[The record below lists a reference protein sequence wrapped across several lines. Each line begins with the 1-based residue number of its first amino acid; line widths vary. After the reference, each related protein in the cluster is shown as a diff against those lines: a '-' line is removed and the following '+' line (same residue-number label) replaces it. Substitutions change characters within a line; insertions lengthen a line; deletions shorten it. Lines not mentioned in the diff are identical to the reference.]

1 MLAVFGL
8 IEVEVGGEHKHIYTY
23 TKDKQGHNMNDQRK
37 LALCLALLEQRDQ
50 CNLNLRANLDSL
62 TQNDKDLFN
71 SHNKDFDRE
80 VYTRCVKALDQAAE
94 FKQIYRRQV
103 AAGIDGAT
111 SNALQYAASDAIDRF
126 LKLRKYLMPDQE
138 IYFRKSNSEKL
149 YVIG

>member
-1 MLAVFGL
+1 M
-8 IEVEVGGEHKHIYTY
+8 EVEVGGEHKHIYTY
-23 TKDKQGHNMNDQRK
+23 TKDKQGHNMNDQRQ
-37 LALCLALLEQRDQ
+37 LALCQALLDKRDQ
-50 CNLNLRANLDSL
+50 CNLDLLANLDSL
-62 TQNDKDLFN
+62 TPNDKYIFN
-71 SHNKDFDRE
+71 SNNKDFDKE
-80 VYTRCVKALDQAAE
+80 LYTRCVKALDQAVE

-126 LKLRKYLMPDQE
+126 LKLRKYLTPDQE